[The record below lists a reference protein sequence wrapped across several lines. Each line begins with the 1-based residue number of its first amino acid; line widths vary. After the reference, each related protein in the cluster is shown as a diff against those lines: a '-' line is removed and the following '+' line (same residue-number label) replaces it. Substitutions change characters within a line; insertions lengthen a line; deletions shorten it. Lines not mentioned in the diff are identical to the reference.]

1 MLLSRLVTRTA
12 IGIGLGHPTTMQLAI
27 DEVGLPRIL
36 LAALVAGVTRPLGR
50 RGDFYRV
57 AGSRVNAIDGPAASN
72 LPPYDRWAMAAPL
85 DSEGETRRIA
95 AALGDRYG
103 ARIDVAIIDANDLT
117 AEVFAVTGGSIEAKV
132 RSLVADNPLGQ
143 SAEQTPFGF
152 IRRISDRDESPVAAR
167 A

>member
-1 MLLSRLVTRTA
+1 
-12 IGIGLGHPTTMQLAI
+12 
-27 DEVGLPRIL
+27 
-36 LAALVAGVTRPLGR
+36 
-50 RGDFYRV
+50 
-57 AGSRVNAIDGPAASN
+57 
-72 LPPYDRWAMAAPL
+72 MAAPL
-85 DSEGETRRIA
+85 DSEGEAGRIA

-117 AEVFAVTGGSIEAKV
+117 AEVFAVTDGSSEATV

-152 IRRISDRDESPVAAR
+152 IRRITDRDESPVAAS